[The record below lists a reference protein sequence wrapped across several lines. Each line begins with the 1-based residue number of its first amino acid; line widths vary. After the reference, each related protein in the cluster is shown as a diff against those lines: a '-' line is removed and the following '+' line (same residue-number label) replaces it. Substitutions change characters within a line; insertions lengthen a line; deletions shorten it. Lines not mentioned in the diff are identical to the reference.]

1 MKLVINIDIEGE
13 NNIGNIAVYNAEK
26 LYDIILHNASNF
38 LKNGKKINIYRVVG
52 DKKYS
57 LANIGLV
64 SGNYLELYINNN
76 NNNNTKVYTIDDR
89 FEELKDEII
98 EILDRNYFQKSR
110 RIKYALIATVILAA
124 IGTGGY
130 FIFR

>member
-1 MKLVINIDIEGE
+1 MKLVINIAIKGE
-13 NNIGNIAVYNAEK
+13 EINRGNIAVYNAEK

-64 SGNYLELYINNN
+64 SGNYLELYNS
-76 NNNNTKVYTIDDR
+76 NNTKVYTIDDR

-98 EILDRNYFQKSR
+98 RILDRNYFQKSR